1 MEFSW
6 QEYWNGFPFPSPG
19 DLPNTG
25 IKPRSPALQA
35 DVLPTELPGGPS
47 YPAIYLGPNYDGGN
61 EDDGDLPEK
70 IYACTATFSAPNSE
84 AGHHEPM
91 PPPETLRHT
100 QASPGKS
107 PVWSLLLLSGPWC
120 TGFCRP
126 LRESISQSH
135 VSSGS
140 SMVGLMVTSSKRAY
154 AIPKSAAPRASV
166 PVADHCQPVP
176 SQETFEYCSFSV
188 SVGTLCPGAHKVCLS
203 PTNISGR
210 NGI

>member
-1 MEFSW
+1 M
-6 QEYWNGFPFPSPG
+6 
-19 DLPNTG
+19 
-25 IKPRSPALQA
+25 
-35 DVLPTELPGGPS
+35 
-47 YPAIYLGPNYDGGN
+47 
-61 EDDGDLPEK
+61 K
-70 IYACTATFSAPNSE
+70 IVVTCLKRIQACTATFSAPNSE

-140 SMVGLMVTSSKRAY
+140 SIVGLMATSSKRVY
-154 AIPKSAAPRASV
+154 AIPTPRAPV
-166 PVADHCQPVP
+166 PEADHCQPVP
-176 SQETFEYCSFSV
+176 PPETLKHSSV
-188 SVGTLCPGAHKVCLS
+188 SVSVWSLGPGAHKVCLS
-203 PTNISGR
+203 PLSISG
-210 NGI
+210 GTGV